1 MQCVMALIPTNA
13 AWRNGKQNLQTQN
26 PQLSYKS
33 SKIPRFI
40 GNKGKTLSRV
50 IPTDKTDNKN
60 TLSGQVVLIVLKYK
74 LGTQL

>member
-13 AWRNGKQNLQTQN
+13 AWRSGKQNLQTQN
-26 PQLSYKS
+26 RQLSYKS
-33 SKIPRFI
+33 SKIPRII
-40 GNKGKTLSRV
+40 GSKGKALSRV
-50 IPTDKTDNKN
+50 VPTDKTDNKN